1 MTGSSNADGKP
12 RLAFYRAAACGGCEI
27 ALAAL
32 GLEIGG
38 LAAVEA
44 LDDGAID
51 VCLFNG
57 ALRDDEDERVA
68 RLLRGKSRTLVA
80 FGACAHQGGIL
91 GLVNLCAADRPVK
104 TLAQVVDVDYF
115 VPGCPPAAEQ
125 VQNVFHALSGGQ
137 LPAKGAVIGADDKT
151 NCDVCPRQKGQSGAR
166 VRAFQRPHLVEA
178 DPGLCFLSQGLLCSG
193 PATRAG
199 CGLPCIAANMPCR
212 GCYGPPDGV
221 QDQGAKLLSAVA
233 ALVDVDEPGELP
245 SILDTVVDPAGT
257 LFRFGLADSSLSEL
271 KYG

>member
-1 MTGSSNADGKP
+1 MTLSSNASGKP
-12 RLAFYRAAACGGCEI
+12 RLAFYKAAACGGCEI

-32 GLEIGG
+32 GVEI
-38 LAAVEA
+38 VN

-57 ALRDDEDERVA
+57 ALRDDEDERAA
-68 RLLRGKSRTLVA
+68 RLLRGKAKTLVA

-91 GLVNLCAADRPVK
+91 GLANLCADRPVK
-104 TLAQVVDVDYF
+104 TLAQVVDVDYI
-115 VPGCPPAAEQ
+115 VPGCPPASEQ
-125 VQNVFHALSGGQ
+125 ALQALQTLSGAQ
-137 LPAKGAVIGADDKT
+137 LPAKGAVIGADDKV

-166 VRAFQRPHLVEA
+166 VREFQRPHLVEA
-178 DPGLCFLSQGLLCSG
+178 DPETCFLPQGLLCSG

-199 CGLPCIAANMPCR
+199 CGLPCVTANMPCR

-221 QDQGAKLLSAVA
+221 DDQGAKLLSAVA
-233 ALVDVDEPGELP
+233 ALVDVDEPGDLQN
-245 SILDTVVDPAGT
+245 ILDTVVDPAGT